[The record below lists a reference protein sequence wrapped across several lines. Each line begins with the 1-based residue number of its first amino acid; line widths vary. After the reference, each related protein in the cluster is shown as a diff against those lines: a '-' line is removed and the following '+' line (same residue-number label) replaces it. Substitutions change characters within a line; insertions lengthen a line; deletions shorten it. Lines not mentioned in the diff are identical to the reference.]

1 MEERTGMNSSLSK
14 KSFGALIRKFRLKN
28 GYTQQQLALKIGI
41 QTKSISF
48 IERGIN
54 YPSPENIFK
63 LAQVLNISLDEYIFG
78 YCKFDPTINNDE
90 INSMF
95 NSLSNEDLHF
105 MITMLKTIYGLL
117 NERKHVVKNTG
128 NKI

>member
-1 MEERTGMNSSLSK
+1 MNSSLSK

-78 YCKFDPTINNDE
+78 YCKYMQYSADHFHYYNRI
-90 INSMF
+90 SKLF
-95 NSLSNEDLHF
+95 LLH
-105 MITMLKTIYGLL
+105 
-117 NERKHVVKNTG
+117 
-128 NKI
+128 

>member
-1 MEERTGMNSSLSK
+1 MNSSLSK

-28 GYTQQQLALKIGI
+28 GYTQQHLALKIGI

-90 INSMF
+90 INYLYPPRTTVPRAPLKW
-95 NSLSNEDLHF
+95 LSNKCVF
-105 MITMLKTIYGLL
+105 
-117 NERKHVVKNTG
+117 HVVL
-128 NKI
+128 